1 MSNKEQD
8 SATTEQIS
16 IHRESVETVSTDNV
30 SAEKMTIPDKS
41 PVDACVDYAR
51 DILSEQL
58 VSVKARNYDYAP
70 EFRDLTIQHYLIG
83 VMWKFAES
91 LENVKD
97 PRETAFVA
105 IETML
110 TRDGMNPKKVINRVE
125 FLKKMS
131 SMEDG
136 TNALAVAIGYDS
148 RPGDQSLVEV
158 FDHYVDDTRV
168 SGALWRLYDRGK
180 KTMLYGGL
188 FIAFVVIWFI
198 TLFMPGNTTLSIL
211 AAGLISAA
219 LFVIPVFLV
228 GLLIYYLKIKKAKQP
243 DE

>member
-8 SATTEQIS
+8 SATTEQIA
-16 IHRESVETVSTDNV
+16 IHRESVEAVSTDNV

-110 TRDGMNPKKVINRVE
+110 TRDGMSPKKVINRVE